1 MCYLKK
7 YNSLLAIVISFINLY
22 SNNHKSSTDLP
33 MFLQYENLE
42 ADNYEDY
49 EWIKNNSSELF
60 FNIPLRESTN
70 KNNYINSDFRQ
81 DTHYKDEMVNF
92 NVYFVDEF

>member
-1 MCYLKK
+1 
-7 YNSLLAIVISFINLY
+7 
-22 SNNHKSSTDLP
+22 

-60 FNIPLRESTN
+60 FNISLRESTN